1 MSKSSNVD
9 MIKDFNVKDD
19 TIRPDSGIFTALNAG
34 KLFSGAFYKA
44 SKAHDHDGRI
54 IYDGTKGALFYDP
67 DGNGAAAQT
76 QFATIGK
83 KLAVTNSD
91 FLVF

>member
-9 MIKDFNVKDD
+9 TIEDFNIKDD

-44 SKAHDHDGRI
+44 SKRMIRTAASSTTARRVRCI
-54 IYDGTKGALFYDP
+54 TMLTETALRLRLSSRP
-67 DGNGAAAQT
+67 SARS
-76 QFATIGK
+76 
-83 KLAVTNSD
+83 L
-91 FLVF
+91 L